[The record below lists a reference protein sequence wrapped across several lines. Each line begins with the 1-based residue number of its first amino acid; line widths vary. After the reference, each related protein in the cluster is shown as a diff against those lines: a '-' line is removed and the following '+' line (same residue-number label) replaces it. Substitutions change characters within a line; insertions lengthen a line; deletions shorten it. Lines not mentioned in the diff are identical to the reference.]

1 MKINAVRAI
10 IIISLAIIILY
21 TLGLFLPIMI
31 NTKDSKIQNL
41 YEIKIVSTFKYK
53 DYFSLSLGNN
63 STKLQGL

>member
-1 MKINAVRAI
+1 MKINAVRVI

-41 YEIKIVSTFKYK
+41 YKIKIVSTLNKNKKITF
-53 DYFSLSLGNN
+53 L
-63 STKLQGL
+63 